1 MHMISSIHIQM
12 ISSIQLLLQMFVIH
26 KYTDIY
32 SIFIYIYSYI
42 HYIYIYFIFLESCH
56 DVLQLSNFI
65 YVKGDLTSIYISTV
79 KQNHTLPLPPSSSA
93 RNEVEIYKAKLR
105 QEFGYSTLVFGG
117 LVDTEWDCM

>member
-1 MHMISSIHIQM
+1 MM
-12 ISSIQLLLQMFVIH
+12 
-26 KYTDIY
+26 
-32 SIFIYIYSYI
+32 
-42 HYIYIYFIFLESCH
+42 
-56 DVLQLSNFI
+56 LQLSNFI

-117 LVDTEWDCM
+117 LVDTESRMGLYVIKYLDVPGS

>member
-1 MHMISSIHIQM
+1 M
-12 ISSIQLLLQMFVIH
+12 
-26 KYTDIY
+26 
-32 SIFIYIYSYI
+32 
-42 HYIYIYFIFLESCH
+42 
-56 DVLQLSNFI
+56 LQLSNFI

-117 LVDTEWDCM
+117 IGWYRMGLYVNKYLDVPGS